1 MTIEELRNVY
11 NAQPFKPFVMHLADG
26 RKIPVRHREFI
37 AAAPSGRTVTV
48 YQANDVSNIVD
59 LLLVTDIEFEVAVRS
74 RAQYLTNIR
83 LRPLSVDEPPH
94 FSVRILIP

>member
-59 LLLVTDIEFEVAVRS
+59 LLLVTDIEFESRS
-74 RAQYLTNIR
+74 GRGRNI
-83 LRPLSVDEPPH
+83 
-94 FSVRILIP
+94 